1 MVELF
6 NSISLI
12 YIVNICMAMI
22 VIFLERKDPT
32 ATLAW
37 VLVLLI
43 FPGFGFLLYLLLA
56 QNFSR
61 KQLFIMKVYAKKTF
75 GDYIKVQKELFST
88 GGLVFND
95 KNIEIYKDLIKMNLF
110 YYGFSYTQNNEIEIY
125 TDGERKFQELFNSLE
140 NAKDHIHMEYYIIR
154 NDDLGN
160 KLFDILSKKAKEG
173 VEVRLLYDSV
183 GGRQISKDKIE
194 KLKGS
199 GVKVAVFFA
208 STVPFINFK
217 INYRN
222 HRKIVVIDGIV
233 GFVGGFNVGNEYMGL
248 NNKIGY
254 WRDTHL
260 KIRGDAVIDL
270 QTRFFLDWSYA
281 SKQELMFLP
290 KYFPDNRIQGKVG
303 IQIISSG
310 PDKSD
315 EVIKSNYVK
324 MINSAKKSIL
334 IQTPYFIPDAS
345 VFEAIKIA
353 AASGVDVRIMI
364 PCKPDHP
371 FVYWATYWYC
381 GGLLKYGVKV
391 YIYEYGFLHAKTLV
405 IDGTVA
411 SVGTANFDVRSFKL
425 NFECNAIIYDTKTS
439 QMLYDIFTDDLNYSM
454 ELTRELYLERGIL
467 IRFKESVCRLLAPL
481 L

>member
-1 MVELF
+1 VQLF

-95 KNIEIYKDLIKMNLF
+95 KNIENYKDLIKMNLF

-125 TDGERKFQELFNSLE
+125 TDGERKFQELFNSIE

-160 KLFDILSKKAKEG
+160 KLLNILSKKAKEG

-194 KLKGS
+194 KLKSS

-208 STVPFINFK
+208 STIPFVNFK

-222 HRKIVVIDGIV
+222 HRKIVVIDGTV

-260 KIRGDAVIDL
+260 KISGDAVIDL
-270 QTRFFLDWSYA
+270 QTRFFLDWSHA

-290 KYFPDNRIQGKVG
+290 KYFPDNRMQGKVG

-334 IQTPYFIPDAS
+334 IQTPYFVPDAS

-405 IDGTVA
+405 IDGIVA

-425 NFECNAIIYDTKTS
+425 NFECNAIIYDTKIS
-439 QMLYDIFTDDLNYSM
+439 KMLYDIFMEDLNYSM